1 MLKIKKQYFVLPK
14 MNNNHT
20 DKTKIVLNWSSG
32 KDAALAYHTLLQSAE
47 YKVSQLLTT
56 VNKNYNRIVMHGI
69 REELLD
75 AQATAMSMPLKK
87 IYLPETPDDKTYK
100 AEMLQT
106 LTQMKQAGIAA
117 AAFGDI
123 FLEDLRTYREQQL
136 SIADMQ
142 AVFPLWKQDT
152 KELVSMLE
160 DAGIE
165 AMVVCVNQKFLGKE
179 MLGRKIDR
187 NFMNELPAN
196 VDPCGEYGEFHTFVY
211 NAPYFKSAIPVVKG
225 DIVYKEYQQT
235 TNDKD
240 KWDTGFYFLDLH
252 L

>member
-14 MNNNHT
+14 MNTNHS
-20 DKTKIVLNWSSG
+20 DKKNLVLNWSSG
-32 KDAALAYHTLLQSAE
+32 KDAALAYHLLSKSVE
-47 YKVSQLLTT
+47 YNVTQLLTT
-56 VNKNYNRIVMHGI
+56 VNKNYNRIVMHGV

-75 AQATAMSMPLKK
+75 AQAAAMGMPLKK
-87 IYLPETPDDKTYK
+87 IYLPEAPDDETYK

-106 LTQMKQAGIAA
+106 LTQMKQEGIEG

-136 SIADMQ
+136 SIADIQ
-142 AVFPLWKQDT
+142 AAFPLWKKDT
-152 KELVSMLE
+152 KELVGMLE
-160 DAGIE
+160 DTGIE
-165 AMVVCVNQKFLGKE
+165 AMIVCVNQKFLGKE

-187 NFMNELPAN
+187 KLLNELTAN

-211 NAPYFKSAIPVVKG
+211 NAPYFKNTIPIIKG
-225 DIVYKEYQQT
+225 DVVHKEYQQT